1 MMFAFVFAGKRLVHN
16 VLHTPVWPLFFTV
29 MLNVRMVHS
38 LHCQV
43 TVYTSFGALALFS
56 CHLPGSLWGLPCFLT
71 LPLLGSCVP
80 QITREAQIL
89 DLENEQINN
98 MLAAGKTRQE
108 IAQMGFYS
116 ALDPTVLGPE
126 AAS

>member
-1 MMFAFVFAGKRLVHN
+1 MGESGLEWAQWAARKTGRTGWILMTTAVVTLVPLVFE
-16 VLHTPVWPLFFTV
+16 
-29 MLNVRMVHS
+29 
-38 LHCQV
+38 
-43 TVYTSFGALALFS
+43 
-56 CHLPGSLWGLPCFLT
+56 
-71 LPLLGSCVP
+71 
-80 QITREAQIL
+80 ITREAQIL
-89 DLENEQINN
+89 DQENEQINN